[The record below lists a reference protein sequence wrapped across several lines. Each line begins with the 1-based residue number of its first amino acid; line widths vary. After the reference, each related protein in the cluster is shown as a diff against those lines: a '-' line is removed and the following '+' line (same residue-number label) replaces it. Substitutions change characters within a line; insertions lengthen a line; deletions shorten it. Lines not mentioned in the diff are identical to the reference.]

1 MKKVFSMIA
10 VAALAC
16 SVSLPAAAVSSNN
29 MGAGKGYSM
38 SHGSAGRGKIAIVD
52 MRKVVQNSPEIA
64 ADKKKLQQQFTPD
77 IKKAQANEKS
87 VQALKDKYKKEH
99 ATMRPDQLKALEKQI
114 IQKQTALLQSQQQLQ
129 QKIGKVK
136 QQDFDGIIKA
146 INSSVAQ
153 IAKRN
158 GYAIVLPKRTAVY
171 TDPSQV
177 IDITSQV
184 SAALGQGSSSS
195 AMMSNNYSKGMNS
208 NSSTGSQRRY

>member
-16 SVSLPAAAVSSNN
+16 SVSLPAAAVSSSN
-29 MGAGKGYSM
+29 MGTGKGYNM
-38 SHGSAGRGKIAIVD
+38 SHGIAGRGRIAVVD

-77 IKKAQANEKS
+77 IKKAQADQKS

-129 QKIGKVK
+129 QKIGKAK
-136 QQDFDGIIKA
+136 QQDFDTIIKE
-146 INSSVAQ
+146 INNSVAK

-158 GYAIVLPKRTAVY
+158 GYAIVFPKRTAVY

-177 IDITSQV
+177 IDITSRV
-184 SAALGQGSSSS
+184 SADLGHGSSG
-195 AMMSNNYSKGMNS
+195 AMMGNNSRVMS
-208 NSSTGSQRRY
+208 SSTGNHQHHFNQ